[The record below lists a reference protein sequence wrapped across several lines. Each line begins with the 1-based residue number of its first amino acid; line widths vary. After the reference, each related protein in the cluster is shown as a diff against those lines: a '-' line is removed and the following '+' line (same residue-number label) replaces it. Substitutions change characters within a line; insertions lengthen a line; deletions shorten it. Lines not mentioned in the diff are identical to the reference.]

1 MNTPAASWWKPR
13 GGRVRLVGGLW
24 LLVSFVLGTVYRSN
38 LKAML
43 ILPKLHVP
51 FNSFEQLV
59 DTDIPVHVIKGS
71 IFANDVK
78 VNI

>member
-1 MNTPAASWWKPR
+1 MNIPAAAWWKPR
-13 GGRVRLVGGLW
+13 GDRERLVGGLW

-43 ILPKLHVP
+43 ILPKIQVP

-59 DTDIPVHVIKGS
+59 ATNVPVHVIKGS
-71 IFANDVK
+71 IFDNDEK
-78 VNI
+78 VST